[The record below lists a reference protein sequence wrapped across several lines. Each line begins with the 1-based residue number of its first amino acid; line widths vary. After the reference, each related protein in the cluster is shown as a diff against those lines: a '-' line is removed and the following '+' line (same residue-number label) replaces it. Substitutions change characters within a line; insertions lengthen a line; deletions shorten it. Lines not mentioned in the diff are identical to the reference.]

1 MNAMPPG
8 LETTPEQ
15 LFLAC
20 VLSPSICMLQPYLQD
35 PAVVAVGFLEGKWL
49 SSPLTPF
56 VVSRKKTKALG
67 GCSVT
72 PSGGTPC
79 SAWESQCRVLPNAA
93 LPLWFTGQPYVQQ
106 RSPDERQEIGCK
118 QRGAVA
124 GTWTGLQLN
133 PQLAAALGTRPCA
146 AAAGDSGTN
155 VSSTARQE
163 RSFPYT
169 EVSPIWVTY
178 HLSLRSRGPVS
189 KPHTC
194 P

>member
-1 MNAMPPG
+1 MPPG

-20 VLSPSICMLQPYLQD
+20 VLRPSICMLQPYLQD

-118 QRGAVA
+118 QRR
-124 GTWTGLQLN
+124 
-133 PQLAAALGTRPCA
+133 AAALGTRPCA
-146 AAAGDSGTN
+146 AAAGDSSTN

-169 EVSPIWVTY
+169 EVSPI
-178 HLSLRSRGPVS
+178 
-189 KPHTC
+189 
-194 P
+194 